1 MKKNNILN
9 RILCLTMM
17 ALCSIC
23 GFSQTDFGKVSSQT
37 ANFIR
42 QGNVPVSLYT
52 GQVNVSIPLYHIKDN
67 DFDIPIAL
75 HYVGDGLKPNSRH
88 GWAGLNW
95 TVSGAGVVSREIYG
109 APDDHHDW
117 YGSGA
122 SMATKGYYRS
132 LSYRSYDADELYNLS
147 ISLNCSSSVG
157 CDLPYVNNC
166 FYDCIPD
173 LFLFS
178 MPGHSGRFVSTD
190 EFSEVR
196 PICPNSYDFSLAGF
210 AGQSYGLPL
219 NASQITVTS
228 SDGYVYTFGSTTDT
242 NSLEYSIHFHPS
254 QDYESDETKKKPRI
268 NAWHLTKIKAPNGR
282 VAKFNY
288 AVATESTSSAF
299 MKSDCPRST
308 DGANTGNLTDDF
320 TYSAIRSVLLESI
333 EIEDTGVK
341 VEFLNG
347 LETCRAFYNYGSVG
361 NKYNALGYQ
370 LNGIRVKQ
378 GSNVV
383 YTCSLEY
390 ENKQHLRFLK
400 SVTASDAGVYTLQ
413 YTHPGTY
420 PEPTTADVD
429 TYGYWS
435 GTGNVPYSLL
445 SGITY
450 PTGGNTTFDY
460 ERNTYSR
467 TVERRAS
474 ETLYSH
480 RLVSGTGTLNS
491 FRILRQTSSPAG
503 TGSSQTKEYTYNRTT
518 TSGSG
523 ILLRSRTW
531 VLIGSNAAAQT
542 AQRKDNYN
550 VEEPIIGYSM
560 VQEKFSDGSY
570 KEYAFS
576 DYQSCPD
583 TQESNFHWS
592 NANYA
597 DNGLYKA
604 FSSAS
609 LMTSN
614 WSQRGRLVTERF
626 FNSSG
631 DVKRRIQK
639 SYQTLGVTIQPVEG
653 EQDNYNPPYVTA
665 VFPIPYGIMATKI
678 RMAEYP
684 LIYEEVT
691 DYTDSGNTITTRMFD
706 YNSLSQLSC
715 LSEVTSSRD
724 TLKTCYTY
732 PQEEA
737 TGAGS
742 KLFAKHMI
750 GIPILE
756 KQYLNS
762 TLLNT
767 KRTVFKTIE
776 NGDVVPDKVY
786 VRKSTENEKQQ
797 ASFPVYDAYSNPVHI
812 VHGDGTQQVIVW
824 GYAGRYPVA
833 RIEGVDYATVK
844 NKLGTEPKSLS
855 TASTPNMNTLD
866 ALRNSLLSAHIT
878 TYTHNPLIGVTSIT
892 APNWEKKTYTYDSKG
907 RLTAVKEHSGYTE
920 KQYDY
925 HYKQ

>member
-1 MKKNNILN
+1 MKNNILN

-23 GFSQTDFGKVSSQT
+23 GFAQTDFGRVSSQT
-37 ANFIR
+37 ADFIR
-42 QGNVPVSLYT
+42 QGNIPVSLYT
-52 GQVNVSIPLYHIKDN
+52 GQVNLTIPLYRIKDS

-75 HYVGDGLKPNSRH
+75 HYAGDGLKPNRRN

-95 TVSGAGVVSREIYG
+95 SVSGAGAVSREIYG

-117 YGSGA
+117 YGAGA
-122 SMATKGYYRS
+122 SMATKGYYRA
-132 LSYRSYDADELYNLS
+132 LNRRSYDADDLYNLS
-147 ISLNCSSSVG
+147 VGLNCSSSVG
-157 CDLPYVNNC
+157 CDLPYVDNC

-178 MPGHSGRFVSTD
+178 MPGHSGRFVTTD
-190 EFSEVR
+190 EFSVVR
-196 PICPNSYDFSLAGF
+196 PICPNSYDFSLAGLT
-210 AGQSYGLPL
+210 GQSYGLPL
-219 NASQITVTS
+219 SASQITVTS
-228 SDGYVYTFGSTTDT
+228 PDGYVYTFGSITDT
-242 NSLEYSIHFHPS
+242 HSLEYSIHFHPTH
-254 QDYESDETKKKPRI
+254 DYESDATKKQPRI
-268 NAWHLTKIKAPNGR
+268 NAWHLTRITAPNGR

-288 AVATESTSSAF
+288 AATTESTSSAF
-299 MKSDCPRST
+299 MKSDCPRSPS
-308 DGANTGNLTDDF
+308 GNNTGDLVDDF
-320 TYSAIRSVLLESI
+320 SYSATKTVLLESI

-347 LETCRAFYNYGSVG
+347 VETCRTFYNYGSVG

-378 GSNVV
+378 GNSTI

-400 SVTASDAGVYTLQ
+400 RVTTTDGGVYTLQ
-413 YTHPGTY
+413 YTHPSSY
-420 PEPTTADVD
+420 PEPTTTDVD

-435 GTGNVPYSLL
+435 GTGSTPYSLL
-445 SGITY
+445 SSITY

-467 TVERRAS
+467 SVERRAS

-480 RLVSGTGTLNS
+480 RLVSATGTLNS

-503 TGSSQTKEYTYNRTT
+503 TGSSQTKEYTYNRTS

-531 VLIGSNAAAQT
+531 ILIGSNAAAQT
-542 AQRKDNYN
+542 AQSKFDYN
-550 VEEPIIGYSM
+550 VEEPIIGYSS
-560 VQEKFSDGSY
+560 VQERFSDGSY
-570 KEYAFS
+570 KEYSYS

-583 TQESNFHWS
+583 TQDSNFHWS

-604 FSSAS
+604 FSSVS

-614 WSQRGRLVTERF
+614 WSQRGRLVTERMID
-626 FNSSG
+626 NTGS
-631 DVKRRIQK
+631 VKQRIQR
-639 SYQTLGVTIQPVEG
+639 SYRKLSVSILPVEG
-653 EQDNYNPPYVTA
+653 EQDNYSPPYVTA

-678 RMAEYP
+678 KMAEYP
-684 LIYEEVT
+684 LIYEDVT
-691 DYTDSGNTITTRMFD
+691 DYTDSGNTITNRIFL

-715 LSEVTSSRD
+715 LSEVTSGRD

-737 TGAGS
+737 TGTGS
-742 KLFAKHMI
+742 ALLAKHMI
-750 GIPILE
+750 GIPVLE
-756 KQYLNS
+756 KQYFNS

-767 KRTVFKTIE
+767 KRTVFKTID
-776 NGDVVPDKVY
+776 NGDVVPDEMY
-786 VRKSTENEKQQ
+786 VCKSTGDEKLQ
-797 ASFPVYDAYSNPVHI
+797 ASFPVYDAFSNPVHT
-812 VHGDGTQQVIVW
+812 VHGDGTQDVVVW

-833 RIEGVDYATVK
+833 KIEGVDYTTVK

-855 TASTPNMNTLD
+855 AASSPDMNALD
-866 ALRNSLLSAHIT
+866 GLRNSLPSAHVT
-878 TYTHNPLIGVTSIT
+878 TYTHSPLIGVTSIT
-892 APNWEKKTYTYDSKG
+892 APNWEKQTYTYDSNG